1 MVLLKRSYLIDI
13 INDHRDE
20 KVKVTVRFF
29 NLEDRVI
36 HTTEKTEIEINTTV
50 NISFHVKKKKTTY
63 NKTKLN
69 TKENPTT
76 ISSFVKCHHYSL
88 LRIYQKQL
96 NETGKHCCMLQSMT
110 LQLLHHYCLIH
121 EQVL

>member
-36 HTTEKTEIEINTTV
+36 HTMEKTEIEINTTL
-50 NISFHVKKKKTTY
+50 NISFHVKKKK
-63 NKTKLN
+63 KK
-69 TKENPTT
+69 P
-76 ISSFVKCHHYSL
+76 I
-88 LRIYQKQL
+88 IKQ
-96 NETGKHCCMLQSMT
+96 N
-110 LQLLHHYCLIH
+110 
-121 EQVL
+121 